1 MEKEFYYT
9 FDGEIYCYIV
19 KRKELIEALANLIF
33 EEYFED
39 KNGVYK
45 YCSNAGGILKGI
57 EDFIDNYDLE
67 ERIYDAYYKE
77 VYEFFRKEAYDEYR
91 Y

>member
-1 MEKEFYYT
+1 MKELHYEFK
-9 FDGEIYCYIV
+9 GENYCYIIE
-19 KRKELIEALANLIF
+19 RKELIEALATCVF
-33 EEYFED
+33 EEHFEG
-39 KNGVYK
+39 KNRVYR

-67 ERIYDAYYKE
+67 EILYNNYKEE
-77 VYEFFRKEAYDEYR
+77 VYEFFREEAYDEYR